1 MMHNPEVI
9 GREFAKQYYFILD
22 RSPENLFRFYME
34 SAQFD
39 HDAIDSSADE
49 PISAAGRDGIRDAVE
64 ARSSKHNF
72 QFTVLQSVQSLATL
86 ADSVMV
92 LVMGEISFDNAPM
105 RPFSQTF
112 VLVPETPFRYFV
124 ANDIF
129 RYTDYAI
136 DDDFDEL
143 ADSDRL
149 SGSSFMNDG
158 VDELAKAADHE
169 SRDKQS
175 LSLKGIIVKE
185 SQPLTRKSL
194 LKSASA
200 APPPATEK
208 LTWSEEMEACDE
220 QAKHHDQMFQ
230 DQCILTI
237 GNRINPNIRFDEAKE
252 SAGADTSSTIDQ
264 TEVTLNGDG
273 SPSMAG
279 GSGSAGQ
286 YSADDYAE
294 YSKMEPFEGD
304 SNYCGYA
311 DNQPELVALQMHH
324 MTMGP
329 ILVYPMAPMQAY
341 MHPSM
346 ISDPKQDEYLMQL
359 VPAHP
364 MLPERIEA
372 ARTTGG
378 GEPMPAQNGGSKK
391 SKAESAM
398 QSTEDDVMNVQLLPK
413 RRSSKSRRTLDKA
426 TGTDAPKDAANK
438 ATAGTQVE
446 FDAVPVAAVK
456 SAGIQCGSPL
466 MSAKTTVAAA
476 IAAEKPA
483 VTAAPTPSPKAAE
496 SSKPVDQKPADRRS
510 SSSTSSAPSKK
521 PAAATKS
528 PAATVQSFAPP
539 APAPSAATTAPTT
552 TTYADLVKNPTSPK
566 YTSDLPEIEA
576 PAEQRRYSA
585 SFSRSEKP
593 RLQRGMSFHGDR
605 DKFQRSKLSLV

>member
-39 HDAIDSSADE
+39 HDAIDSSVDE

-72 QFTVLQSVQSLATL
+72 QFTVLRSVQSLATL

-112 VLVPETPFRYFV
+112 MLVPETPFRYFV

-129 RYTDYAI
+129 RYTDYVI
-136 DDDFDEL
+136 DEDFDEL
-143 ADSDRL
+143 TDSDQL

-158 VDELAKAADHE
+158 VDEHAEPADRAS
-169 SRDKQS
+169 SRDMQS
-175 LSLKGIIVKE
+175 LSLKGIMVKE

-237 GNRINPNIRFDEAKE
+237 GNRINPNIRFDDAKE
-252 SAGADTSSTIDQ
+252 SACADTSSTIDQ
-264 TEVTLNGDG
+264 TEVALTEDF
-273 SPSMAG
+273 SPCMAG
-279 GSGSAGQ
+279 GSDSAGQ

-294 YSKMEPFEGD
+294 YSKMEPFDGD
-304 SNYCGYA
+304 NYCGYG
-311 DNQPELVALQMHH
+311 DSQPEVMALQMHH

-364 MLPERIEA
+364 ILPERIEA
-372 ARTTGG
+372 ARTTS
-378 GEPMPAQNGGSKK
+378 GEPMPARTGGSKK
-391 SKAESAM
+391 SKAEIAM

-426 TGTDAPKDAANK
+426 TGIDAPTGASNK
-438 ATAGTQVE
+438 AAAGTQVDL
-446 FDAVPVAAVK
+446 DAVPVAAVK

-466 MSAKTTVAAA
+466 MSAKTTVATTMT
-476 IAAEKPA
+476 AEQPE
-483 VTAAPTPSPKAAE
+483 VTAAPRPPSPKAAE
-496 SSKPVDQKPADRRS
+496 SSKVDQKPADRRL
-510 SSSTSSAPSKK
+510 SSSTSSAASKK
-521 PAAATKS
+521 QAAATAAKS
-528 PAATVQSFAPP
+528 PAAAIQSFAPP
-539 APAPSAATTAPTT
+539 APAPSAATTAPTP
-552 TTYADLVKNPTSPK
+552 TTYADLVKNPTSPRNA
-566 YTSDLPEIEA
+566 SDLPEIEA
-576 PAEQRRYSA
+576 PAERRYSA
-585 SFSRSEKP
+585 SFSRAEKP

-605 DKFQRSKLSLV
+605 DKFQRSKRVCR